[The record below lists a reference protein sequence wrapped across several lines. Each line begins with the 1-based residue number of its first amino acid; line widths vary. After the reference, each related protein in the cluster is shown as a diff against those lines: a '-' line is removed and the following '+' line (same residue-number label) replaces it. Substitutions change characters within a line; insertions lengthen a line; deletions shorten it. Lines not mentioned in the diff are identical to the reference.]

1 MLGLLQEG
9 RHFMLFLCL
18 SDGVLLALEE
28 LGSSSTAWTGS
39 WGAST
44 EQAAFP
50 SMDILGITV
59 MP

>member
-1 MLGLLQEG
+1 
-9 RHFMLFLCL
+9 MLFLCL